1 MHLEAEQALRHA
13 DELLLVTRGRRSGR
27 EHAVTLRFAYADG
40 SVWLR
45 TEPRDAP
52 RTPAATVVVR
62 RGAARPPDW
71 YRNLAAEPRCRVHV
85 GGFDLPGNARPLGD
99 PQAAL
104 HRAVELWRAKYGAEW
119 VADWYLD
126 AGRIPV
132 RVELG

>member
-1 MHLEAEQALRHA
+1 MHLEAEQALRDA

-71 YRNLAAEPRCRVHV
+71 Y
-85 GGFDLPGNARPLGD
+85 
-99 PQAAL
+99 
-104 HRAVELWRAKYGAEW
+104 
-119 VADWYLD
+119 LD